1 MGKACV
7 WVLVAWGADSSFDCS
22 ASCGVVCLSGCFKFD
37 CSASCGVVGVLIAW
51 VAASSLTAA
60 PLAVL
65 ESGMFSVLL
74 PSGRRRGEWW
84 SAKFWLDPRLPL
96 ESWVPVCYWKE
107 SCFERLLWS
116 SAGMPISV
124 GVWLNLTQGFD
135 ENCLLRRVCLDYSW
149 SWKSQLL
156 ERCCKKFKK
165 REIWILFS
173 RREVVFGVSP
183 LLSGVLVL

>member
-7 WVLVAWGADSSFDCS
+7 WVLIAWGADSSLIAAPLVVLFAWVA
-22 ASCGVVCLSGCFKFD
+22 ASSLTT
-37 CSASCGVVGVLIAW
+37 APLAVLFAW

-60 PLAVL
+60 PLAVLL

-84 SAKFWLDPRLPL
+84 SAKFWLDPRSPL

-135 ENCLLRRVCLDYSW
+135 ESCLLKRVCLVYSW
-149 SWKSQLL
+149 RWGASSLS
-156 ERCCKKFKK
+156 CCKKFK
-165 REIWILFS
+165 
-173 RREVVFGVSP
+173 
-183 LLSGVLVL
+183 